1 MDLVGAESRR
11 GGTRGGRNQF
21 TWESVKPEERGFYLG
36 NSTAEAA
43 VSSLP
48 GQRRRGKGAP
58 LDWYARPPTNESN
71 GLGGQRGP
79 TTTRQGEAVVARPS
93 TPSADNRVRARCV
106 GAAPGEGIAETGS
119 IGMHV
124 PAPDQCLGTANNR
137 LVNTL
142 RSGGRDV
149 AFDDADSVRRR
160 EKAMLDAAIGG
171 RSFSEAVRAA
181 LVESES
187 ASDVDDE
194 PERLGGRS
202 TGNDTGNP
210 ALSGDVK
217 MIETPSGKERAEK
230 ARRKEERARRREER
244 RARRAK
250 RKDSSESERESLRSR
265 RYEECD
271 RRRRRRERESDRDEF
286 HRRSVRRPRSEEE
299 EGDSQD
305 SDVAPRARRRQR
317 HR

>member
-1 MDLVGAESRR
+1 MDLVGAEGRR

-43 VSSLP
+43 SSLP
-48 GQRRRGKGAP
+48 GQHRRGKHAP
-58 LDWYARPPTNESN
+58 LNWYARPPTNESH
-71 GLGGQRGP
+71 GSSGRCAP
-79 TTTRQGEAVVARPS
+79 TRQGEAVARPE
-93 TPSADNRVRARCV
+93 TPNADTRTISPCV
-106 GAAPGEGIAETGS
+106 GVPREGLAAAAR
-119 IGMHV
+119 IGMHGR
-124 PAPDQCLGTANNR
+124 ALAQCTSTATP
-137 LVNTL
+137 VNQQVEL
-142 RSGGRDV
+142 LSGREV
-149 AFDDADSVRRR
+149 AFDDAASVRRR

-194 PERLGGRS
+194 PERLDDRS
-202 TGNDTGNP
+202 AGNDTGNP

-217 MIETPSGKERAEK
+217 MSETPSRKERAEK
-230 ARRKEERARRREER
+230 ARRKDERARRREER

-271 RRRRRRERESDRDEF
+271 RRRRRRERESDRDEY
-286 HRRSVRRPRSEEE
+286 HRRSVRRPRSEDEE
-299 EGDSQD
+299 EDSQD
-305 SDVAPRARRRQR
+305 SEVAPRARRRQR